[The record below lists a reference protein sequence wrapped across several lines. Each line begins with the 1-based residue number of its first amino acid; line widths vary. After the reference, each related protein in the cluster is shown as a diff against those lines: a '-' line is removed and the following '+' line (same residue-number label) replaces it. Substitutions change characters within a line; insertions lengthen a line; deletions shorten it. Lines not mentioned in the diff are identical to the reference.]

1 MDEGLRMCFFSINQF
16 ILIRPFLFKE
26 QMNELFSRYK
36 DNSQVETIHINR
48 LLEVLQAFGRNP
60 SQQDCERRIHEL
72 EDDGK
77 RFYLIY

>member
-1 MDEGLRMCFFSINQF
+1 
-16 ILIRPFLFKE
+16 
-26 QMNELFSRYK
+26 MNELFSRYK